1 MWTKSHQEQC
11 RSKTLQGQLCDLTN
25 QYKIYNYLVGA
36 VKIDLFKF
44 LVDTQ
49 PWNPFWNSEVW
60 YLHVPLIGKDLT
72 YTCTQNEKCCAKHVF
87 WFVWGQFLSDDDREF
102 SSSAEEQKH
111 QEGPCLHKVKKMA
124 DKAVLLKSILVHGA
138 PMFQPKYVPQ
148 CDEEGY
154 YAPMQCMMDKS
165 KCWCVDRLGNKIKK
179 SRERRTRGKPEELDC
194 SWIESSSHKDA
205 CYMYR

>member
-1 MWTKSHQEQC
+1 MTWQINTKFIIIWWEQWKLTC
-11 RSKTLQGQLCDLTN
+11 SSSLLTPNLETPSGTLRYGTC
-25 QYKIYNYLVGA
+25 
-36 VKIDLFKF
+36 
-44 LVDTQ
+44 
-49 PWNPFWNSEVW
+49 
-60 YLHVPLIGKDLT
+60 LHVLLIGKDLT

-87 WFVWGQFLSDDDREF
+87 WFVWGQFLSDDDKEF

-124 DKAVLLKSILVHGA
+124 LKADLLKSILVHGA

-165 KCWCVDRLGNKIKK
+165 KCWCVDRLGNKIKN
-179 SRERRTRGKPEELDC
+179 SRERQTRGKPEELDC